1 MGNAERFLGK
11 GFDFGD
17 WRVDP
22 ESNSLYRDGQR
33 RQLEPRAMEVLAL
46 LCRHAGEVLSAD
58 AILDACWGGI
68 PTGDNPLHKILTQLR
83 QALGDSATT
92 PRYIETI
99 RKRGYR
105 AIAPVQV
112 ETPVQ
117 RWTGAPFRGL
127 DAFGPDDAA
136 IFHGRRQATE
146 QLVEVARQQIEAGC
160 ALVAVLGPSGSGKS
174 SLVQA
179 GLVARLRAAPVPG
192 ILLADTLV
200 LDCADLGSVGLF
212 DALGSVLLD
221 AEVDGSALF
230 ANTSAAGLGA
240 RVRDD
245 LPGVV
250 AQLQASRPGIG
261 LCLFVDHLEALFRH
275 AQLGEWERAHFI
287 AALEALARSGRVLVV
302 LACRNDFYPELM
314 TSAPLCAL
322 KARGGHFDLAAP
334 GPAEIAQIIRLPA
347 QAAGLR
353 FETDAASGARLDDVL
368 CSDAAGSGDL
378 LPLLEYCLHELYRR
392 RAEDGLLTF
401 AVYRELGGIEGAI
414 GARAEEVVAAL
425 GPDEVAALP
434 RVLAQ
439 LVSIADNQLA
449 VTARAVPWST
459 LRPGAEQ
466 ALVQALVDARLFVTD
481 LAANTATYGIA
492 HEALLRRWPRAVEWI
507 ERHRQALQ
515 DLTRA
520 GAQAARWHAAGRP
533 ADLLLPAGLQ
543 ARQAAALL
551 KSPEFTLPAL
561 ERDFILASLGRARRG
576 ERLRLLV
583 GGVLLLLALLAIG
596 LGIAAQGARQRAEL
610 HRAEAEGLMTYM
622 LGEFVDRLRP
632 LGRLDLL
639 DSVSTQALGYLTA
652 GDRGQGTSVELTQ
665 RAKALQLIAEV
676 KQARADP
683 AAARRALE
691 SARAILL
698 LQARELPRDRAVLA
712 NLGANAFYLGQMRYE
727 EYDLAGAERYFREYR
742 DASDRVAAL
751 APDDPAAWIE
761 QAYAANSLGT
771 VATKRGDLS
780 AAAPEFTRSVA
791 LKSRA
796 LASKPDDAT
805 LRADLA
811 DSVSWLATVR
821 ERLGE
826 LDQAAKL
833 YEQQEALLLALHQ
846 AKPADGLWSH
856 RYALALF
863 QKGQLLMAMGRDKA
877 ATTALAQA
885 HGLLQQLVRQDP
897 SNRTW
902 QEDRAGVQVRL
913 AELAP
918 SYPAAM
924 AQLRDATASIDALVA
939 LEPKKV
945 YLAALGAEARTVAA
959 RAHGRAGRLDDAR
972 AVLTPALER
981 LGDIDP
987 ATEDVLIRHV
997 SGWLVSAELHRAA
1010 RDLVA
1015 AQAACQRARDLLA
1028 PVVGRSR
1035 DYRLLSGWVLSQNC
1049 LGMPGQARAQ
1059 QATLLAMGYR
1069 ASAYLTLLEIVSPTV
1084 IQPREGSP

>member
-1 MGNAERFLGK
+1 MGNGERFLDR

-17 WRVDP
+17 WRVEP
-22 ESNSLYRDGQR
+22 GSNSLYRDGQR

-58 AILDACWGGI
+58 TILDTCWGGT

-105 AIAPVQV
+105 AIAAVQV
-112 ETPVQ
+112 EPQPQ

-146 QLVEVARQQIEAGC
+146 QLVQVVRRQIEAGC

-179 GLVARLRAAPVPG
+179 GLIARLRTAPPPG
-192 ILLADTLV
+192 ILLADTLT
-200 LDCADLGSVGLF
+200 LDCAELGAVGPF

-221 AEVDGSALF
+221 AEVDGAGLF
-230 ANTSAAGLGA
+230 ATDSAASLGA
-240 RVRDD
+240 RLRDD
-245 LPGVV
+245 MAGVA
-250 AQLQASRPGIG
+250 AQLQARLPAGG
-261 LCLFVDHLEALFRH
+261 VCLFVDHLEAIFRH
-275 AQLGEWERAHFI
+275 VGEWQRTAFV
-287 AALEALARSGRVLVV
+287 AALEALARSGRMLVV

-322 KARGGHFDLAAP
+322 KARGGHFDLAPP

-347 QAAGLR
+347 LAAGLR

-368 CSDAAGSGDL
+368 CSDAAGSGDM

-392 RAEDGLLTF
+392 RDQDGMLTF

-414 GARAEEVVAAL
+414 GARAEQVVGAL
-425 GPDEVAALP
+425 GPAEAAALP

-481 LAANTATYGIA
+481 LAADTATYGIA
-492 HEALLRRWPRAVEWI
+492 HEALLRRWPRALEWI

-515 DLTRA
+515 ELTRT
-520 GAQAARWHAAGRP
+520 GAQAARWHGAGRP

-551 KSPEFTLPAL
+551 ESTEFTLPAL
-561 ERDFILASLGRARRG
+561 ERDFVLASLGRARRG

-583 GGVLLLLALLAIG
+583 GGALVLLALLAIG
-596 LGIAAQGARQRAEL
+596 LGIAAQVARQRAEL
-610 HRAEAEGLMTYM
+610 HRGEAETLMTYM

-639 DSVSTQALGYLTA
+639 DSVSTRALTYLSDTGHGHA
-652 GDRGQGTSVELTQ
+652 SPVELTQ

-676 KQARADP
+676 KLARADP
-683 AAARRALE
+683 AAARVALRR
-691 SARAILL
+691 ARAIL
-698 LQARELPRDRAVLA
+698 QQQRREQPRARDVLV
-712 NLGANAFYLGQMRYE
+712 NYGANAFLLGQLHFDANE
-727 EYDLAGAERYFREYR
+727 LDQAAPYFLEYR
-742 DASDRVAAL
+742 DVSDAVAAL
-751 APDDPAAWIE
+751 APHDPGAWIE
-761 QAYAANSLGT
+761 QSYAANTLGT
-771 VATKRGDLS
+771 LALQQGRAAVAAREFALSVDL
-780 AAAPEFTRSVA
+780 
-791 LKSRA
+791 KGRA
-796 LASKPDDAT
+796 LAARPADAQ

-811 DSVSWLATVR
+811 DSLSWLATAH

-826 LDQAAKL
+826 LAQAAAL
-833 YEQQEALLLALHQ
+833 YERQEALLLALHR
-846 AKPADGLWSH
+846 AKPGDGLWTH
-856 RYALALF
+856 RYAVALWQKGELLLAL
-863 QKGQLLMAMGRDKA
+863 GRDA
-877 ATTALAQA
+877 AAATALAQA
-885 HGLLQQLVRQDP
+885 AELFGRLVEQDA
-897 SNRTW
+897 SNRDW
-902 QEDRAGVQVRL
+902 QAERAALRL
-913 AELAP
+913 GQARVATDTR
-918 SYPAAM
+918 AAL
-924 AQLRDATASIDALVA
+924 AQLRLAAHEFDTLAA
-939 LEPKKV
+939 LEPQKV
-945 YLAALGAEARTVAA
+945 HLAGLAAATRVAEAALQR
-959 RAHGRAGRLDDAR
+959 RAGRLREAR
-972 AVLTPALER
+972 QALTPALAR
-981 LGDIDP
+981 LDQLHQTAP
-987 ATEDVLIRHV
+987 ATEKLLDALVD
-997 SGWLVSAELHRAA
+997 GWLTLAALQRDEGDAAAA
-1010 RDLVA
+1010 R
-1015 AQAACQRARDLLA
+1015 QACERAHALLA
-1028 PVVGRSR
+1028 PVAQDSG
-1035 DYRLLSGWVLSQNC
+1035 DYRVLSAWVLSQHC
-1049 LGMPGQARAQ
+1049 LGTPARAS
-1059 QATLLAMGYR
+1059 AAASSLVRMGYR
-1069 ASAYLTLLEIVSPTV
+1069 ASPYLRALQAAPISLTSP
-1084 IQPREGSP
+1084 